1 MPNRTEIATCPPRK
15 MPPVIGRIVCGDNCD
30 VMGRFPADC
39 IDLVVTS
46 PPYDNLRDYG
56 GHEWD
61 FYGVAWQL
69 KRVLKPGGVIVWVVG
84 DGTVDGGETG
94 SSMRQA
100 MHFQQLGLSLHDT
113 MIYQK
118 SNFAF
123 PSEGRYHQLW
133 EYMFVFAKGSPG
145 AWNPIKDKRNT
156 YVGQKP
162 HGVHRTKDGSMKET
176 RKTAKATGEYSQ
188 RGNIWRYVTGGG
200 HVAENKVAH
209 EHPAI
214 FPEALAADHIKTW
227 SNEGELV
234 LDPFCGS
241 GTTTAVACKLKRQ
254 FIGIDVDPTY
264 CELAVRRMGEKG
276 FFT

>member
-1 MPNRTEIATCPPRK
+1 
-15 MPPVIGRIVCGDNCD
+15 MPPVIDKIVCGDNCD
-30 VMGRFPADC
+30 VLGRFPEGC

-56 GHEWD
+56 GHPWD

-84 DGTVDGGETG
+84 DSTVEGGETG

-100 MHFQQLGLSLHDT
+100 THFQQLGLLLHDT

-123 PSEGRYHQLW
+123 PSNGRYHQLW
-133 EYMFVFAKGSPG
+133 EYMFVFAKGTPRV
-145 AWNPIKDKRNT
+145 WNPLKDKRNAQPGRNSSGT
-156 YVGQKP
+156 VRQ
-162 HGVHRTKDGSMKET
+162 KDGSTKKVSEKKKFVKEY
-176 RKTAKATGEYSQ
+176 GQ
-188 RGNIWRYVTGGG
+188 RGNIWRYVTGSG
-200 HVAENKVAH
+200 HVAENNIAH

-214 FPEALAADHIKTW
+214 FPEALAADHIKSW
-227 SNEGELV
+227 SNEGDLI

-241 GTTTAVACKLKRQ
+241 GTTTAMACKLKRR
-254 FIGIDVDPTY
+254 FIGIEVDPTY
-264 CELAVRRMGEKG
+264 CELAVRRMGEAG